1 MHEIEK
7 RMHVF
12 RKEMH
17 VFVSECTYLHRNAH
31 QNGDEGSKG
40 IQLQKPGYKP
50 GSLNFSLLYLM
61 LVSANLQDLFQSL
74 LFVCTFGQA
83 SVLRAC

>member
-1 MHEIEK
+1 MILGKECTISRNECTIL
-7 RMHVF
+7 
-12 RKEMH
+12 RK
-17 VFVSECTYLHRNAH
+17 ECTYLHRNAH

-50 GSLNFSLLYLM
+50 GSQNFSLLYLM